1 MGQKRVDIL
10 MTYFTVLRRSM
21 VMCMK
26 DHMHTGAF
34 YLPDDEDIMRD
45 QMERLDRLY
54 EFNMT
59 RPTEMDK
66 RKKSAERN
74 VC

>member
-1 MGQKRVDIL
+1 
-10 MTYFTVLRRSM
+10 
-21 VMCMK
+21 MCMK
-26 DHMHTGAF
+26 DHMHTGAL